1 MEVIEM
7 IRAVILGQGMVAAH
21 LVVGVERIKAEE
33 LKPYGVPL
41 AGYQLP
47 YEIKDIEF
55 LASYDV
61 DPAKVGK
68 NLHELCREM
77 LNGLP
82 VPETLKKLEVR
93 EGIHLGSLIGLVENP
108 LGLER
113 ELSLR
118 DAIDNL
124 VDEWIKMEPNVFV
137 NVITTEP
144 AKRFNKIDKLEKA
157 IEEEKEISAS
167 HAYAYAAAIY
177 AKESGYPVSFINVIP
192 TPLANDP
199 AIVELYKSV
208 NSVILGDDGATGAT
222 PLTADLL
229 EHMAQRNRLVEFI
242 VQFNIG
248 GNTDFLS
255 LTIPERNKMKEFTK
269 SSIVEDILGYN
280 APHYIKPTGYLK
292 PLGDKKFV
300 SIHMEYITFNGLRDS
315 FYVNVRLNDSP
326 ALAGKLVDL
335 IRLGKIATDKGVTG
349 TIYEINA
356 FYMKKPGPIEA
367 KSVAKIVAYYK
378 LLDWLRNIGIDLGK
392 RKPVT

>member
-1 MEVIEM
+1 M

-124 VDEWIKMEPNVFV
+124 VDEWIKM
-137 NVITTEP
+137 
-144 AKRFNKIDKLEKA
+144 
-157 IEEEKEISAS
+157 
-167 HAYAYAAAIY
+167 
-177 AKESGYPVSFINVIP
+177 
-192 TPLANDP
+192 
-199 AIVELYKSV
+199 
-208 NSVILGDDGATGAT
+208 
-222 PLTADLL
+222 
-229 EHMAQRNRLVEFI
+229 
-242 VQFNIG
+242 
-248 GNTDFLS
+248 
-255 LTIPERNKMKEFTK
+255 
-269 SSIVEDILGYN
+269 
-280 APHYIKPTGYLK
+280 
-292 PLGDKKFV
+292 
-300 SIHMEYITFNGLRDS
+300 
-315 FYVNVRLNDSP
+315 
-326 ALAGKLVDL
+326 
-335 IRLGKIATDKGVTG
+335 
-349 TIYEINA
+349 
-356 FYMKKPGPIEA
+356 
-367 KSVAKIVAYYK
+367 
-378 LLDWLRNIGIDLGK
+378 
-392 RKPVT
+392 

>member
-1 MEVIEM
+1 MV
-7 IRAVILGQGMVAAH
+7 RAIILGQGMVATH
-21 LVVGVERIKAEE
+21 LVVGVERIKAGE

-47 YEIKDIEF
+47 YKVSDIEF
-55 LASYDV
+55 VASYDV

-68 NLHELCREM
+68 NLHELCKEM
-77 LNGLP
+77 LNELP
-82 VPETLKKLEVR
+82 VPETLKKLKVR
-93 EGIHLGSLIGLVENP
+93 EGIHLGSLVGLIESP

-113 ELSLR
+113 TLSLK
-118 DAIDNL
+118 DAIDKL
-124 VDEWIKMEPNVFV
+124 VDEWVKLEPDVFV

-144 AKRFNKIDKLEKA
+144 AKRFNEVTKLEKA
-157 IEEEKEISAS
+157 IEEGKGISAS
-167 HAYAYAAAIY
+167 HAYAYAAAMY
-177 AKESGYPVSFINVIP
+177 AKETGRPISFINVIP

-199 AIVELYKSV
+199 AVVELYKSV
-208 NSVILGDDGATGAT
+208 KSVILGDDGATGAT

-229 EHMAQRNRLVEFI
+229 EHMAQRNRYVEFI

-255 LTIPERNKMKEFTK
+255 LTVPERNKMKEFTK

-280 APHYIKPTGYLK
+280 TPHYIKPTGYLE

-335 IRLGKIATDKGVTG
+335 IRLGKIATDKGATG

-367 KSVAKIVAYYK
+367 KSVAKIVAYYR
-378 LLDWLRNIGIDLGK
+378 LLEWLKNLGIEVGK
-392 RKPVT
+392 RNPIT